1 MKTNLQMCLFRGEME
16 QFKSSQES
24 SEKNK
29 VLARNPHP
37 KNSLSS
43 FLILSSSSIHAA
55 TGTSNSKKAVATVMR
70 GCCSLFKSRRNVSKT
85 RDFFR
90 ARGNSPAWDFAKPAW
105 LRWFFTSWF
114 IDFTIHRGSTRN
126 SRQVYIRVYVFYIYL
141 FIEIPYET

>member
-37 KNSLSS
+37 KNSRSS
-43 FLILSSSSIHAA
+43 FLMSSSSIHAA
-55 TGTSNSKKAVATVMR
+55 TGTSNTKKAVATVMR

-85 RDFFR
+85 RDFFP
-90 ARGNSPAWDFAKPAW
+90 GPGEQSS
-105 LRWFFTSWF
+105 LRLCKACVVEVIFYPL
-114 IDFTIHRGSTRN
+114 IHRLYHTSGSTRN
-126 SRQVYIRVYVFYIYL
+126 SRQVYIRV
-141 FIEIPYET
+141 